1 MRRTLLTA
9 GVFALLAMIYVPTPS
24 QRFVHPGY
32 RFIFSSEDTSIAF
45 FQLLLNV
52 GFAALLGAI
61 LATIVPNI
69 SRRTLFLTEG
79 CIAVVALGVGV
90 FAFCQ
95 AAAIRAQSDEE
106 NAEELIRWP
115 RASETMYAKF
125 RNAARNWRLA
135 LRFDEATRVENRIK
149 ETKASPPPSPKKYI
163 STDPNAGQMPPAT
176 QGELP
181 AITVNSGELNLP
193 IEIRLVCPQ
202 EGQDPFAW
210 LSITRHNKEQER
222 YFEPYHTKMVSMY
235 RPVVEKLVDGTY
247 EVTFTE
253 ERP

>member
-1 MRRTLLTA
+1 MKLRRTLLTA
-9 GVFALLAMIYVPTPS
+9 GVFALLAMIYVLTPH
-24 QRFVHPGY
+24 RGY
-32 RFIFSSEDTSIAF
+32 RLIFSSDDTSIAF

-69 SRRTLFLTEG
+69 SRRTLFVTAA

-95 AAAIRAQSDEE
+95 AAAIRAQSDEK
-106 NAEELIRWP
+106 NAEELLVLYPTDSQWIHI
-115 RASETMYAKF
+115 KF
-125 RNAARNWRLA
+125 RNAATNWRLA
-135 LRFDEATRVENRIK
+135 LRFSEARRVENRIK
-149 ETKASPPPSPKKYI
+149 ETEASPPPSPKKYI
-163 STDPNAGQMPPAT
+163 STDPNAGQMPPPT

-193 IEIRLVCPQ
+193 IEIRLACVQ